1 MGHRN
6 LILNIEYATGFGA
19 YWMIYAVIGSFAS
32 IFMLAKG
39 YNNSQIGITLAGGNV
54 LAILAQPW
62 IADHSDKADDAA
74 VIRIPILM
82 TAAIMI
88 LTGGLFVLRSGSYVM
103 IAVYICILALH
114 ALIQPLMNSIP
125 FRFESRGAEV
135 YFGIGRAGGSAG
147 FALISAFL
155 GTLVEKH
162 GVMSIPV
169 CCEIA
174 CVLYIGLMLLLRYS
188 FEAAPGYRSLRRS
201 GDNEDGYEAGGDEA
215 GGETRPVSSEPP
227 YEEIGIGEFISR
239 NGMFFVLCI
248 GLVGLFFS
256 NSVLSN
262 YMAQIATDV
271 GATTEQVGR
280 ILSLMG
286 ILEIPTML
294 FYGKIRRHFN
304 SRTLIKVA
312 AFGFSAKIVI
322 CWLAKSVTVLYLAQF
337 MQLIAFALMMPAM
350 VYFIDEIMSHGE
362 AVKGQSLFTMMF
374 PLSTIVASLAGGWLL
389 DVSGARALTFVAS
402 VVTIAGMIV
411 VFLTVDR
418 VGAK

>member
-54 LAILAQPW
+54 LALLAQPW
-62 IADHSDKADDAA
+62 IADHSDRADDAA

-88 LTGGLFVLRSGSYVM
+88 LTGGLFVLRGGSYVM

-125 FRFESRGAEV
+125 FRYRKSGVELN
-135 YFGIGRAGGSAG
+135 FGIGRAGGSAG
-147 FALISAFL
+147 FALILAFL
-155 GTLVEKH
+155 GTLVEKR

-174 CVLYIGLMLLLRYS
+174 CALYIGLMLLLRYS
-188 FEAAPGYRSLRRS
+188 FEVAPG
-201 GDNEDGYEAGGDEA
+201 NM
-215 GGETRPVSSEPP
+215 GETGDGSLSPTIAGETENRPLSQQSPSDDR
-227 YEEIGIGEFISR
+227 EIGIGEFISR

-271 GATTEQVGR
+271 GATTKQVGR

-350 VYFIDEIMSHGE
+350 VYFIDEIMSRGE

>member
-1 MGHRN
+1 MGRKN
-6 LILNIEYATGFGA
+6 LILNVEYTTGFGA

-54 LAILAQPW
+54 LALLAQPW

-82 TAAIMI
+82 TAAIMVF
-88 LTGGLFVLRSGSYVM
+88 TGGLFVLRGGSYVM

-147 FALISAFL
+147 FALILAVL

-174 CVLYIGLMLLLRYS
+174 CALYIGLMLLLRYS
-188 FEAAPGYRSLRRS
+188 FNSAAGI
-201 GDNEDGYEAGGDEA
+201 AGNA
-215 GGETRPVSSEPP
+215 GTANPHVASQPP
-227 YEEIGIGEFISR
+227 YEEIGITEFINR
-239 NGMFFVLCI
+239 NGMFFVLCL
-248 GLVGLFFS
+248 GLAALFFS

-262 YMAQIATDV
+262 YMAQIATNV

-294 FYGKIRRHFN
+294 FYGRIRRHFS
-304 SRTLIKVA
+304 SRTLIKTA

-350 VYFIDEIMSHGE
+350 VYFIDEIMSRGE

-374 PLSTIVASLAGGWLL
+374 PMSTIVASLAGGWLL
-389 DVSGARALTFVAS
+389 DVSGAGALTFVAS

-411 VFLTVDR
+411 VFLTIDR
-418 VGAK
+418 VGAR

>member
-1 MGHRN
+1 
-6 LILNIEYATGFGA
+6 
-19 YWMIYAVIGSFAS
+19 MIYAVIGSFAS
-32 IFMLAKG
+32 IFMLARG

-54 LAILAQPW
+54 LALLAQPW
-62 IADHSDKADDAA
+62 VADHTDKADDAA

-82 TAAIMI
+82 ATTIMI
-88 LTGGLFVLRSGSYVM
+88 LTGGLFVLGEGSYVL
-103 IAVYICILALH
+103 IAMYICILALH

-125 FRFESRGAEV
+125 FRFENSGAEV
-135 YFGIGRAGGSAG
+135 HYGIGRAGGSAG
-147 FALISAFL
+147 FALILAVL
-155 GTLVEKH
+155 GTLVEKQ
-162 GVMSIPV
+162 GVMSIPL

-174 CVLYIGLMLLLRYS
+174 CAIYIGLMLLFRYS
-188 FEAAPGYRSLRRS
+188 CTSDETGKTENRPLPPEKRPAAP
-201 GDNEDGYEAGGDEA
+201 
-215 GGETRPVSSEPP
+215 PP
-227 YEEIGIGEFISR
+227 DDREIGIAEFISR
-239 NGMFFVLCI
+239 NGMFFVLCL
-248 GLVGLFFS
+248 GLAALFFS

-294 FYGKIRRHFN
+294 FYGRIRRHFN

-322 CWLAKSVTVLYLAQF
+322 CWLAKSVTVLYLAQL

-350 VYFIDEIMSHGE
+350 VYFIDEIMSRGE
-362 AVKGQSLFTMMF
+362 AVKGQALFSMMF
-374 PLSTIVASLAGGWLL
+374 PLSTIVSSLAGGWIL
-389 DVSGARALTFVAS
+389 DVSGAGTLTFVAS
-402 VVTIAGMIV
+402 AVTIAGMIV